1 MYKNESNDNLNRER
15 SELKALTREKA
26 GTGNFIDDIL
36 IAFSGAN
43 PIIAKV
49 LPVNEKEI
57 LLLIGGVNICFL
69 IITLTGVGYVLFFSL
84 EEWMAVIFWVII
96 AVIFN
101 YCLRVSFSVRR
112 LHLKNQSRLLLIIQR
127 FVLVLCLI
135 VSLAGIALWIFS
147 KRINQLARH
156 SYYEKEYN
164 NYRNELIQ
172 LGANNTDIANSKQF
186 TIADELS
193 TIRQTKKLIQI
204 NKGLDQK
211 KRELLYPIGEPHIA
225 HALIG

>member
-147 KRINQLARH
+147 KRKLA
-156 SYYEKEYN
+156 
-164 NYRNELIQ
+164 
-172 LGANNTDIANSKQF
+172 
-186 TIADELS
+186 
-193 TIRQTKKLIQI
+193 
-204 NKGLDQK
+204 
-211 KRELLYPIGEPHIA
+211 
-225 HALIG
+225 